1 MGIHENASSSSL
13 RVESNLSAAPFNV
26 FQRIEKKKLL
36 MSWVGC
42 IKFQGLKTFLIFC
55 FFSPQPE
62 KRGKPEWSCAKMKD
76 LVFSFPRSWICLI
89 WAKVFP
95 KDDRRTLAKPTQEW
109 SVINSKGSLA
119 LKTELY
125 PKFCLTYTVL
135 GKAKR
140 MISRS
145 WWVLKEKSHT
155 TNQWL
160 ATTPNPNLTVHFIP
174 LRILSPPNDLPLL
187 THPSPHLRWANPCQK
202 RFASGSHQRLQNKSR
217 WSR

>member
-36 MSWVGC
+36 MNWVVC
-42 IKFQGLKTFLIFC
+42 IKFKGLKMFLIF
-55 FFSPQPE
+55 FLQSE
-62 KRGKPEWSCAKMKD
+62 KRRKPEWSCAKMKD

-95 KDDRRTLAKPTQEW
+95 KDDRRTLAKPTQES
-109 SVINSKGSLA
+109 SVINSKGSPA

-140 MISRS
+140 MISQS

-174 LRILSPPNDLPLL
+174 QRSSIADPP
-187 THPSPHLRWANPCQK
+187 
-202 RFASGSHQRLQNKSR
+202 
-217 WSR
+217 

>member
-13 RVESNLSAAPFNV
+13 RVESNLSAAPSMYFSGSK
-26 FQRIEKKKLL
+26 RKKLL
-36 MSWVGC
+36 MSWVVC

-55 FFSPQPE
+55 FFFSSTRE
-62 KRGKPEWSCAKMKD
+62 KRKARVKLRKNERFSVFFPPIVD
-76 LVFSFPRSWICLI
+76 LFDLSKSVPQGW
-89 WAKVFP
+89 P
-95 KDDRRTLAKPTQEW
+95 GRTLAKPTQEW

-145 WWVLKEKSHT
+145 WWVLKEKSHQPVVG
-155 TNQWL
+155 NHPQPQPDSPL
-160 ATTPNPNLTVHFIP
+160 YPSENPRLPNN
-174 LRILSPPNDLPLL
+174 LPLL

>member
-36 MSWVGC
+36 MNWVVC
-42 IKFQGLKTFLIFC
+42 IKFKGLKMFLIF
-55 FFSPQPE
+55 FLQSE

-125 PKFCLTYTVL
+125 PK
-135 GKAKR
+135 
-140 MISRS
+140 SP
-145 WWVLKEKSHT
+145 KSQKSQ
-155 TNQWL
+155 NPKIPNPQNPQGWL
-160 ATTPNPNLTVHFIP
+160 AHFGK
-174 LRILSPPNDLPLL
+174 
-187 THPSPHLRWANPCQK
+187 THPGMICD
-202 RFASGSHQRLQNKSR
+202 
-217 WSR
+217 